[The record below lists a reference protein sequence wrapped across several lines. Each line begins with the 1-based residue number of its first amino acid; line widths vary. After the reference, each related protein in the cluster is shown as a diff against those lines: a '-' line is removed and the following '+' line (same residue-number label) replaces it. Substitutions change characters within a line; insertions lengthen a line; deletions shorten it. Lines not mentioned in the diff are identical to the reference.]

1 MGEHQR
7 IVGES
12 VVSVVRAHFPVV
24 SRGSWEPERHY
35 PSFSLTLMLPFLILE
50 QAARLKKLQEQD
62 KQQKV
67 EFRKRVRATGELK
80 GSFWKDLQ

>member
-1 MGEHQR
+1 MGGIR

-12 VVSVVRAHFPVV
+12 VVSAVRAHFAVV
-24 SRGSWEPERHY
+24 SRRSWKPDHCY
-35 PSFSLTLMLPFLILE
+35 PSFSLILMLPFLTLE

-80 GSFWKDLQ
+80 GSSWKDLQ

>member
-1 MGEHQR
+1 MNQWYLLSEHTFWWLA
-7 IVGES
+7 G
-12 VVSVVRAHFPVV
+12 AL
-24 SRGSWEPERHY
+24 GSPTTTTH
-35 PSFSLTLMLPFLILE
+35 PFSLTLMLPFLTLE